1 MGYQQVQRPRVSDV
15 IMQRLEAMILEG
27 SFKPGQKLPPERELA
42 EQFGVSRPSLR
53 EAVQKLVARGL
64 LVSRQGGGN
73 YVSEQLG
80 QSFSDPLLQLLAGHD
95 EFHYDLLEFRHALEG
110 LAAHYA
116 ALRAT
121 EADKAMLQHR
131 FDALVATYQAMDPLQ
146 EAEADAAFHL
156 AIAEAAHNVVLLHSM
171 RGIFALLEQ
180 GIVKSLTRL
189 FEKDESRSVL
199 YEQHRALLEAIL
211 AGDPEVAR
219 ARSHEH
225 LVFVEDSLLEMSRQE
240 TRFERAMRR
249 VQVSGR

>member
-1 MGYQQVQRPRVSDV
+1 MVFQQVQRPRVSDV
-15 IMQRLEAMILEG
+15 IMRRLEAMILEG

-73 YVSEQLG
+73 YVCEQLG
-80 QSFSDPLLQLLAGHD
+80 QSFSDPLLQLLAEHN

-110 LAAHYA
+110 LAAPYA
-116 ALRAT
+116 ALRAPD
-121 EADKAMLQHR
+121 ADRAMLQQR
-131 FDALVATYQAMDPLQ
+131 FDALVATYESMDPVK

-180 GIVKSLTRL
+180 SIVKNLTSL
-189 FEKDESRSVL
+189 FERDESRTQL
-199 YEQHRALLEAIL
+199 YEQHRALLDAIL
-211 AGDPEVAR
+211 SGDAEQAR

-225 LVFVEDSLLEMSRQE
+225 LVFVEDSLLELTRQE

-249 VQVSGR
+249 VQAGN